1 MNRTSAVSTV
11 LPLWVLLGFALV
23 GCSGGNGRVNS
34 GPPSPS
40 PSPSQPVSVSVS
52 PSSAL
57 VGVTQSVQLTATV
70 SGTTN
75 QNVTWA
81 VNGAPGGNVSVGT
94 VSASGLYTAPSQI
107 PNPQK
112 ITVAATSQADSTRS
126 ASATL
131 TISRKPPSG
140 TWQRTGPDGG
150 TATVLAEDV
159 SHPGTAYAGTDLGN
173 LGALWKTID
182 FGQTWA
188 PLVTNSPLDQSAAFD
203 IAVPVSG
210 GGNIIYICT
219 GAFAFSQDGGT
230 TWKQIATPARTRGMS
245 VTPQDRSI
253 IYLSSPGSGVLKS
266 QDAGVTWALLSG
278 SPVITA
284 GSPTAVLHNPIQVDL
299 TQSNTVYYGTD
310 HGMFVSHDGG
320 ATWAQSTTG
329 FATGDTAIRDLA
341 ADPASTGTVF
351 ALAGIATS
359 TVASLYQSTDH
370 GNSWTLLS
378 AALDGERIEPDPL
391 NASIVYLS
399 GLQTHAVYKST
410 DGGHTFAPS
419 DSGIPVGGSGSGTV
433 VLTGPTGTLLLFS
446 ARANTFLSSVGGAGI
461 FRSADA
467 AASWSFSSS
476 GLSAWQGQAIAFDP
490 QQPTV
495 VYLAAS
501 QAVFKSTDS
510 GATWMEIQA
519 KSSRAIAV
527 DPFQSSHLL
536 AELSG
541 QGLFESHDGGI
552 TWSAV
557 TTLPTVPN
565 GGIATITG
573 ITFHPKVPGTIFLST
588 QGSGNVGVVRSTD
601 GGATYVITN
610 NGLTSTQVT
619 EVAANPQVPSM
630 LFVGTAAGVFK
641 STDNGDSWALSTP
654 LLTGVISFDTNVSP
668 PTIYINGAKS
678 TDLGATW
685 TPIPAA
691 GVIVVDPSTPNSI
704 FAVGSN
710 GPQWSPDGG
719 GTFFPLTAGF
729 GQPNVF
735 FGFAGNGI
743 TVAPSKPQVLFLG
756 SLTNSVLQLPVGP

>member
-1 MNRTSAVSTV
+1 MN
-11 LPLWVLLGFALV
+11 GI
-23 GCSGGNGRVNS
+23 SGGNA
-34 GPPSPS
+34 
-40 PSPSQPVSVSVS
+40 SVSV
-52 PSSAL
+52 
-57 VGVTQSVQLTATV
+57 
-70 SGTTN
+70 
-75 QNVTWA
+75 
-81 VNGAPGGNVSVGT
+81 
-94 VSASGLYTAPSQI
+94 SGLYTAPTQI

-112 ITVAATSQADSTRS
+112 TTITATSQADPTKA

-131 TISRKPPSG
+131 VVTRIPPSG
-140 TWQRTGPDGG
+140 VWQRTGPAGG
-150 TATVLAEDV
+150 TVTVLAEDV
-159 SHPGTAYAGTDLGN
+159 SHPGVVYAGTDLGN
-173 LGALWKTID
+173 LGALWKTSD

-188 PLVTNSPLDQSAAFD
+188 PLVTNSSLDGSAAFD
-203 IAVPVSG
+203 IAVPASG
-210 GGNIIYICT
+210 GGNIIYICG
-219 GAFAFSQDGGT
+219 GAFALSQDGGT
-230 TWKQIATPARTRGMS
+230 TWKQVATPAKTHGMA

-253 IYLSSPGSGVLKS
+253 IYMSAPGSGVLKS
-266 QDAGVTWALLSG
+266 QDAGATWSLLPG
-278 SPVITA
+278 SPVITN
-284 GSPTAVLHNPIQVDL
+284 GSSTAVLHNPIQVDL
-299 TQSNTVYYGTD
+299 IQSNTVYYGTD

-320 ATWAQSTTG
+320 ATWAQSATG
-329 FATGDTAIRDLA
+329 FAAGEMAIRDLA
-341 ADPASTGTVF
+341 SDPASTGTVF
-351 ALAGIATS
+351 ALAGVATS
-359 TVASLYQSTDH
+359 TVVSLYQSTNH

-378 AALDGERIEPDPL
+378 AALDGERVIPDPL
-391 NASIVYLS
+391 NATIIYLS
-399 GLQTHAVYKST
+399 GLETHAVYRST

-419 DSGIPVGGSGSGTV
+419 DNGIPSGGLGNGAV
-433 VLTGPTGTLLLFS
+433 VLTGPTGILMPFVT
-446 ARANTFLSSVGGAGI
+446 RVNTFLSSVGGAGV
-461 FRSADA
+461 FRSTDA

-510 GATWMEIQA
+510 GATWTEIQA

-536 AELSG
+536 AELSN
-541 QGLFESHDGGI
+541 QGLFESHDGGT

-557 TTLPTVPN
+557 TTLPPVPN

-573 ITFHPKVPGTIFLST
+573 ITFHPQVQGTIFLSI

-610 NGLTSTQVT
+610 NGLTSTQAT
-619 EVAANPQVPSM
+619 EIAPNPQTPSM

-641 STDNGDSWALSTP
+641 STDNGESWTLSTP
-654 LLTGVISFDTNVSP
+654 LLTGVISFDANVSP
-668 PTIYINGAKS
+668 PTIYINNAKS
-678 TDLGATW
+678 TDLGVTW
-685 TPIPAA
+685 TTIPEA
-691 GVIVVDPSTPNSI
+691 GVIVADPSTPNSI
-704 FAVGSN
+704 FTVGTN

-756 SLTNSVLQLPVGP
+756 SLTNSLLRLPIGP